1 MIDIHCHI
9 LPKLD
14 DGAANLQESVAMART
29 ALACGTT
36 QIIATPHFPGREE
49 TISMLGHLFGRL
61 EALNAALTREGI
73 PVTIH
78 PGAEILCLPTTPGM
92 AKRKLL
98 PTLGSTNYLLCE
110 FYFNE
115 SPVYM
120 DEMLATLSGQGYRIV
135 VAHPERYEAIGANP
149 ALAEKWFRMGY
160 VLQMNKGSIT
170 GAFGSAIQRTAME
183 LLRRGLYHVVAT
195 DGHGARR
202 RTTDMGLA
210 REMLSERCPEEYVHI
225 LLEENPGRILRGLAM
240 VPSTPEAA
248 GD

>member
-14 DGAANLQESVAMART
+14 DGAGNLQESVAMART

-49 TISMLGHLFGRL
+49 TMPMLGHLFGRL
-61 EALNAALTREGI
+61 EALNAALAREKI
-73 PVTIH
+73 PVTVH

-98 PTLGSTNYLLCE
+98 PTLGSTDYLLCE
-110 FYFNE
+110 FYFNA
-115 SPVYM
+115 SPLYM
-120 DEMLATLSGQGYRIV
+120 EDMLSTLKEQGYRIV
-135 VAHPERYEAIGANP
+135 VAHPERYEAVGANP
-149 ALAEKWFRMGY
+149 ALAEKWFRTGY
-160 VLQMNKGSIT
+160 VLQMNKGSLT
-170 GAFGSAIQRTAME
+170 GAFGSAVQRTAVE

-195 DGHGARR
+195 DGHGAHR

-210 REMLSERCPEEYVHI
+210 RQMLLERCPEEYVHI
-225 LLEENPGRILRGLAM
+225 LLEENPGRILRGMDM
-240 VPSTPEAA
+240 VPSMPEEN